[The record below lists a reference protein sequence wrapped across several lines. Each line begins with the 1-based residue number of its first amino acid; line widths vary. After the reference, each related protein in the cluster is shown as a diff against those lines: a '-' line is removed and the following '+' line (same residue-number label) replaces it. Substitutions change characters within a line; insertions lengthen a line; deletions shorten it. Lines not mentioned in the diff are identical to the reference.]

1 MDDDDVMIVILEVMS
16 PTNRIDGGVMYDVM
30 YYERVVVRMSMV
42 KYGMILY
49 SAFIQYMA
57 SFGSLMKRWRNQ
69 IKRNIH
75 LIR

>member
-1 MDDDDVMIVILEVMS
+1 MTS
-16 PTNRIDGGVMYDVM
+16 YDVM

-49 SAFIQYMA
+49 SAFIQYMT
-57 SFGSLMKRWRNQ
+57 SFGSLMKRWRNLQ
-69 IKRNIH
+69 IKRNTH

>member
-1 MDDDDVMIVILEVMS
+1 MTS
-16 PTNRIDGGVMYDVM
+16 YDVM

-57 SFGSLMKRWRNQ
+57 SFGSLMKRWRNLQ